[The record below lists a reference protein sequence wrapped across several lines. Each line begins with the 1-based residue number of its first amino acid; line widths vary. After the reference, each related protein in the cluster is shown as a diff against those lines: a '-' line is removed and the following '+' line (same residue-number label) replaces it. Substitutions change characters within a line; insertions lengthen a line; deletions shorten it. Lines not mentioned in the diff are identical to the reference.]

1 MSRQEKGLSAEGPLD
16 GHVVVDLLGAG
27 LGKIGRIFAGLG
39 ARVLLPEWHGRYMPP
54 VAGVAALT
62 AEVAN
67 AGKQRVR
74 LDETAAARTTQW
86 IELLADADLLLLPS
100 PLPVDVGMSAEE
112 LDAALPTRAVRMTV
126 SPFGLGNAHSDWQ
139 ATDPVLHAL
148 SSELS
153 RSGVAGRA
161 PLLPPGELALEC
173 AMSQGAFVAMS
184 ALFAA
189 QRTGQGDRID
199 FSLLD
204 GAVQA
209 LDPGFGIAGSA
220 TLGRSAA
227 ALPPGRPAAGTLYP
241 IHSCADGK
249 VRICVLAPRQWQNM
263 FRWMGSPPAFA
274 GPEFNRLDVRQAS
287 APLQEAMADFFAVRT
302 KADLVAEGAAR
313 GVPISAVLTLEEC
326 LATDHV
332 QARGVLVEAALAD
345 GRRLRL
351 PKSPIAF
358 GATTGGTDASIAAR
372 RPAATAARPTPE
384 LPLTGLK
391 VLDLGVIVVGGEQGR
406 LLADLGADVVK
417 VESAAFPD
425 GTRHSYLPTGLSV
438 GFAAGHRNKRSLGLD
453 LRHPDGKALFLRL
466 AAEADVIL
474 SNFKPG
480 TMEALGFDHATI
492 ATVNPGIV
500 MIDSS
505 AFGSDGPWAARMG
518 YGPLVRAA
526 SGLTSKWCYPDD
538 PSAHSDAVT
547 IYPDHS
553 AARYGA
559 IATLALLHRRTKTGR
574 GGTASISQ
582 LDVML
587 DHFSAE
593 IAARAAG
600 AEGWEEPVDAPW
612 GVFQAQGDDQWCVV
626 TVRQDADW
634 RALAAVMGR
643 TDWLEDEDLSQ
654 RAGRL
659 RRRAEIEAGLAAWML
674 AQDAEAAMR
683 LLQEAGVPA
692 AQMLR
697 IADLPGFSYY
707 RQRGLFRVDRHPYL
721 EEDVIAERFHAHSRN
736 VRALPA
742 MPAPLMGQHSA
753 EVVQHWLGLSVAET
767 EVLFASGVLQG
778 VDPAIEQMLAAGLG
792 RGERSPA

>member
-1 MSRQEKGLSAEGPLD
+1 MTRRRDHDSASAPLA
-16 GHVVVDLLGAG
+16 GHLVVDLLGG
-27 LGKIGRIFAGLG
+27 ELGKIGRIFADLG
-39 ARVLLPEWHGRYMPP
+39 AKVVIPGAGDVDEP
-54 VAGVAALT
+54 VITDKAALSAAVAA
-62 AEVAN
+62 
-67 AGKQRVR
+67 AGKER
-74 LDETAAARTTQW
+74 LALSGSVEGRARQ
-86 IELLADADLLLLPS
+86 LVDLAGRADLLLLPYRLS
-100 PLPVDVGMSAEE
+100 EDYGVTAAA
-112 LDAALPTRAVRMTV
+112 LDAALKSGAVRMTV
-126 SPFGLGNAHSDWQ
+126 SGFGLGNAHSDWQ

-153 RSGVAGRA
+153 RSGIAGRA
-161 PLLPPGELALEC
+161 PLLPPGQLALEC
-173 AMSQGAFVAMS
+173 AMSQGAFVAMA
-184 ALFAA
+184 ALHAA

-241 IHSCADGK
+241 IHACADGT

-263 FRWMGSPPAFA
+263 HRWMGAPPAFA
-274 GPEFNRLDVRQAS
+274 APEFNRLDVRQAS
-287 APLQEAMADFFAVRT
+287 VPLQEAMAAFFAGRT
-302 KADLVAEGAAR
+302 KADLVAEGAVQ

-332 QARGVLVEAALAD
+332 QVRGVLAETRLTDGIRARIPGSPIRFGDSAENSAEHTADHAVETPAAAL
-345 GRRLRL
+345 
-351 PKSPIAF
+351 
-358 GATTGGTDASIAAR
+358 
-372 RPAATAARPTPE
+372 
-384 LPLTGLK
+384 PLAGLK

-453 LRHPDGKALFLRL
+453 LRHPEGKTLFLEL

-480 TMEALGFDHATI
+480 TMDSLGFDYATLSAI
-492 ATVNPGIV
+492 NPGIV
-500 MIDSS
+500 MVDSS
-505 AFGSDGPWAARMG
+505 AFGADGPWAGRMG

-526 SGLTSKWCYPDD
+526 SGLTSKWRYPDD
-538 PSAHSDAVT
+538 PSAYSDAVT

-559 IATLALLHRRTKTGR
+559 IATLALLHRRAATGR

-593 IAARAAG
+593 IAGKAAG
-600 AEGWEEPVDAPW
+600 IDGWGEPPDAPW
-612 GVFQAQGDDQWCVV
+612 GVFQASGEDQWCVV
-626 TVRQDADW
+626 TIRGDGDW
-634 RALAAVMGR
+634 RALCDVMR
-643 TDWLEDEDLSQ
+643 RADWLSDGALAQ
-654 RAGRL
+654 KAGRIA
-659 RRRAEIEAGLAAWML
+659 RRIEIEAAISAWMIE
-674 AQDAEAAMR
+674 QDAEEAMHR
-683 LLQEAGVPA
+683 LQGAGVPA
-692 AQMLR
+692 ARMLR
-697 IADLPGFSYY
+697 IADLPDFSYY
-707 RQRGLFRVDRHPYL
+707 RERGLFRVDRHPHL
-721 EEDVIAERFHAHSRN
+721 EEDVIAERFHARSN
-736 VRALPA
+736 LVGPLPA

-753 EVVQHWLGLSVAET
+753 DVVRDWLAMPGDKIDD
-767 EVLFASGVLQG
+767 LFATRALQA
-778 VDPAIEQMLAAGLG
+778 VDPTIEQMLAAGLG
-792 RGERSPA
+792 RGERLPG

>member
-1 MSRQEKGLSAEGPLD
+1 MGGPLD
-16 GHVVVDLLGAG
+16 GHVVVDLLGAE
-27 LGKIGRIFAGLG
+27 LGKIGRIFADLG
-39 ARVLLPEWHGRYMPP
+39 ARVLLPEWNGRDTPP
-54 VAGVAALT
+54 FVGKESLT
-62 AEVAN
+62 AAVAN
-67 AGKQRVR
+67 AGKQRVS
-74 LDETAAARTTQW
+74 LGETATARAAQW
-86 IELLADADLLLLPS
+86 IALLSGADLLLLPS
-100 PLPVDVGMSAEE
+100 PLPADIGMSADE
-112 LDAALPTRAVRMTV
+112 LDAALPARAVRMTV
-126 SPFGLGNAHSDWQ
+126 SSFGLGNAHSDWQ

-153 RSGVAGRA
+153 RSGIAGRA
-161 PLLPPGELALEC
+161 PLLPPGQLAFEC
-173 AMSQGAFVAMS
+173 AMSQGAFVAMA
-184 ALFAA
+184 ALHAA

-241 IHSCADGK
+241 IHACADGT

-274 GPEFNRLDVRQAS
+274 GPEFDRLDVRQAS
-287 APLQEAMADFFAVRT
+287 VPLQEATAAFFAVRT
-302 KADLVAEGAAR
+302 KMELVAEGAAQ
-313 GVPISAVLTLEEC
+313 GVPIAAVLTLEEC

-332 QARGVLVEAALAD
+332 QVRGVLAETELAD

-358 GATTGGTDASIAAR
+358 GAPTGGKEAGIAGQE
-372 RPAATAARPTPE
+372 PAAVPAHATPE

-480 TMEALGFDHATI
+480 TMEALGFDHAAI
-492 ATVNPGIV
+492 AAVNPGIV

-505 AFGSDGPWAARMG
+505 AFGADGPWAARMG

-593 IAARAAG
+593 IAGMTAG
-600 AEGWEEPVDAPW
+600 IEGWDGPVDAPW
-612 GVFQAQGDDQWCVV
+612 GVFQASGDDQWCVV
-626 TVRQDADW
+626 TVRDGVDW
-634 RALAAVMGR
+634 MALARVMGR
-643 TDWLEDEDLSQ
+643 ADWLSDDALTE

-659 RRRAEIEAGLAAWML
+659 ARREEIEAAVSAWMI
-674 AQDAEAAMR
+674 AQDADAAMHR
-683 LLQEAGVPA
+683 LQAVGVPA
-692 AQMLR
+692 ARMLR
-697 IADLPGFSYY
+697 IADLPDFSYY
-707 RQRGLFRVDRHPYL
+707 RERGLFRTDRHPHL
-721 EEDVIAERFHAHSRN
+721 EEDVIAERFHARSDL
-736 VRALPA
+736 VGALPA

-753 EVVQHWLGLSVAET
+753 EVVRDWLGMPEG
-767 EVLFASGVLQG
+767 EVDALFAGGVLQG
-778 VDPAIEQMLAAGLG
+778 VDPKIEQMLAAGLG
-792 RGERSPA
+792 RGERSPG

>member
-1 MSRQEKGLSAEGPLD
+1 MTRRRDQDAASAPLA
-16 GHVVVDLLGAG
+16 GHLVVDLLGG
-27 LGKIGRIFAGLG
+27 ELGKIGRIFADLG
-39 ARVLLPEWHGRYMPP
+39 AKVVMPRLY
-54 VAGVAALT
+54 GVDHPAITDKAALT
-62 AEVAN
+62 AAVAD
-67 AGKQRVR
+67 AGKESLVLSGSIEERACQLRD
-74 LDETAAARTTQW
+74 LAR
-86 IELLADADLLLLPS
+86 DADLLLLPY
-100 PLPVDVGMSAEE
+100 PLAEDYGVTAAA
-112 LDAALPTRAVRMTV
+112 LDAVLKSGAVRMTV
-126 SPFGLGNAHSDWQ
+126 SGFGLGNAHSDWQ

-153 RSGVAGRA
+153 RSGIAGRA
-161 PLLPPGELALEC
+161 PLLPPGQLALEC
-173 AMSQGAFVAMS
+173 AMSQGAFVAMA
-184 ALFAA
+184 ALHAA
-189 QRTGQGDRID
+189 QRTEQGDRID

-241 IHSCADGK
+241 IHDCADGK

-263 FRWMGSPPAFA
+263 FRWMGAPPAFA

-287 APLQEAMADFFAVRT
+287 VPLQEAMAAFFAKRT
-302 KADLVAEGAAR
+302 KAELVAEGVGQ
-313 GVPISAVLTLEEC
+313 GVPIAAVLTLEEC

-332 QARGVLVEAALAD
+332 EARAVLTETLLAD
-345 GRRLRL
+345 GRRVSV
-351 PKSPIAF
+351 PGSPIRF
-358 GATTGGTDASIAAR
+358 GDSVGASTEADAKR
-372 RPAATAARPTPE
+372 TRETPTAA

-453 LRHPDGKALFLRL
+453 LRHPEGKALFLRL

-480 TMEALGFDHATI
+480 TMESLGFDYATI
-492 ATVNPGIV
+492 AAVNPGIV
-500 MIDSS
+500 MVDSS
-505 AFGSDGPWAARMG
+505 AFGADGPWAARMG

-526 SGLTSKWCYPDD
+526 SGLTSKWCYSDD
-538 PSAHSDAVT
+538 PTAHSDAVT

-553 AARYGA
+553 AARYGV
-559 IATLALLHRRTKTGR
+559 IATLALLHRRAATGR

-593 IAARAAG
+593 IAGKAAG
-600 AEGWEEPVDAPW
+600 VAGWNAPLDAPW
-612 GVFQAQGDDQWCVV
+612 GVFRTSGDDQWCVV
-626 TVRQDADW
+626 TVRDDGDW
-634 RALAAVMGR
+634 RALAQVMGR
-643 TDWLEDEDLSQ
+643 ADWLSDHVLAGSV
-654 RAGRL
+654 GRL
-659 RRRAEIEAGLAAWML
+659 ARQAEIEEAVSAWMM
-674 AQDAEAAMR
+674 AQDADAAMQK
-683 LLQEAGVPA
+683 LQAAGVPA
-692 AQMLR
+692 ARMLR
-697 IADLPGFSYY
+697 IADLPDFSYY
-707 RQRGLFRVDRHPYL
+707 RERGLFRIDRHPHL
-721 EEDVIAERFHAHSRN
+721 EEDVIAERFHARSEA

-742 MPAPLMGQHSA
+742 MPAPLMGQQSA
-753 EVVQHWLGLSVAET
+753 EVVRDWLAVPEGEIDG
-767 EVLFASGVLQG
+767 LFASGALQG
-778 VDPAIEQMLAAGLG
+778 VDPKIEQMLAAGLG

>member
-1 MSRQEKGLSAEGPLD
+1 MSRQREGLSAERPLD
-16 GHVVVDLLGAG
+16 GHVVVDLLGAE
-27 LGKIGRIFAGLG
+27 LGKIGRIFADLG
-39 ARVLLPEWHGRYMPP
+39 ARVLLPEWNGLDMPN
-54 VAGVAALT
+54 VVGKAALT
-62 AEVAN
+62 AAVAN
-67 AGKQRVR
+67 AGKQRVS
-74 LDETAAARTTQW
+74 LGETATARAAQW
-86 IELLADADLLLLPS
+86 IALLRDADLLLLPS
-100 PLPVDVGMSAEE
+100 PLPSDIGMSADE
-112 LDAALPTRAVRMTV
+112 LDAALPARAVRMTV

-153 RSGVAGRA
+153 RSGIAGRA
-161 PLLPPGELALEC
+161 PLLPPGQLAFEC
-173 AMSQGAFVAMS
+173 AMSQGAFVAMA
-184 ALFAA
+184 ALHAA

-241 IHSCADGK
+241 IHACADGK

-274 GPEFNRLDVRQAS
+274 APEFNRLDMRQAS
-287 APLQEAMADFFAVRT
+287 VPLQEAMAAFFAERT
-302 KADLVAEGAAR
+302 KADLVAEGAAQ
-313 GVPISAVLTLEEC
+313 GVPIAAVLTLEEC

-332 QARGVLVEAALAD
+332 EARGVLAETQLVD
-345 GRRLRL
+345 GSRVAI
-351 PKSPIAF
+351 PGSPIRF
-358 GATTGGTDASIAAR
+358 GHSAEVSVEHTADHA
-372 RPAATAARPTPE
+372 AATAAAA
-384 LPLTGLK
+384 LPLAGLK

-453 LRHPDGKALFLRL
+453 LRHPEGKALFLRL
-466 AAEADVIL
+466 AAQADVIL

-480 TMEALGFDHATI
+480 TMESLGFDYATI
-492 ATVNPGIV
+492 AAVNPGIV
-500 MIDSS
+500 MVDSS
-505 AFGSDGPWAARMG
+505 AFGPDGPWAARMG

-526 SGLTSKWCYPDD
+526 SGLTSKWCYSDD
-538 PSAHSDAVT
+538 PAAYSDAVT

-553 AARYGA
+553 AARYGV
-559 IATLALLHRRTKTGR
+559 IATLALLHRRAATGR

-593 IAARAAG
+593 IAG
-600 AEGWEEPVDAPW
+600 MSEGIEGWDGPVDAPW
-612 GVFQAQGDDQWCVV
+612 GVFPASGDDQWCVV
-626 TVRQDADW
+626 TVRDGVDW
-634 RALAAVMGR
+634 MALARVMGR
-643 TDWLEDEDLSQ
+643 ADWLSDDALTE

-659 RRRAEIEAGLAAWML
+659 ARREEIEAAVSAWMI
-674 AQDAEAAMR
+674 AQDADAAMHR
-683 LLQEAGVPA
+683 LQAVGVPA
-692 AQMLR
+692 ARMLR
-697 IADLPGFSYY
+697 IADLPDFSYY
-707 RQRGLFRVDRHPYL
+707 RERGLFRVDRHPHL
-721 EEDVIAERFHAHSRN
+721 EEDVIAERFHARSDL

-753 EVVQHWLGLSVAET
+753 EVVRDWLVMPEG
-767 EVLFASGVLQG
+767 EVDALFAGGVLQG
-778 VDPAIEQMLAAGLG
+778 VDPKIEQMLAAGLG
-792 RGERSPA
+792 RGERSPG

>member
-1 MSRQEKGLSAEGPLD
+1 MAAAPLA
-16 GHVVVDLLGAG
+16 GQLVVDLLGG
-27 LGKIGRIFAGLG
+27 ELGKIGRIFADLG
-39 ARVLLPEWHGRYMPP
+39 ASVVIPGAGDVDEPVITDKAVLT
-54 VAGVAALT
+54 AAVAA
-62 AEVAN
+62 
-67 AGKQRVR
+67 AGKER
-74 LDETAAARTTQW
+74 LVLSVAVEARARQ
-86 IELLADADLLLLPS
+86 LLDLVGRADLLLLPYRLS
-100 PLPVDVGMSAEE
+100 EDYGVTAAA
-112 LDAALPTRAVRMTV
+112 LDAALTSGAVRMTV
-126 SPFGLGNAHSDWQ
+126 SGFGLGNAHSDWQ

-153 RSGVAGRA
+153 RSGIAGRA
-161 PLLPPGELALEC
+161 PLLPPGQLALEC
-173 AMSQGAFVAMS
+173 AMSQGAFVAMA
-184 ALFAA
+184 ALHAA

-241 IHSCADGK
+241 IHACADGE

-263 FRWMGSPPAFA
+263 HRWMGSPPAFA

-287 APLQEAMADFFAVRT
+287 VPLQEAMAAFFAERT
-302 KADLVAEGAAR
+302 KADLVAEGALQ

-332 QARGVLVEAALAD
+332 EARGVLAETQLAD
-345 GRRLRL
+345 GSRVCI
-351 PKSPIAF
+351 PGSPIRF
-358 GATTGGTDASIAAR
+358 GESAENSAEHTADHAVET
-372 RPAATAARPTPE
+372 PAAA
-384 LPLTGLK
+384 LPLAGLK

-453 LRHPDGKALFLRL
+453 LRHPEGKALFLQL

-480 TMEALGFDHATI
+480 TMDSLGFDYATLSAI
-492 ATVNPGIV
+492 NPGIV
-500 MIDSS
+500 MVDSS
-505 AFGSDGPWAARMG
+505 AFGADGPWAGRMG

-526 SGLTSKWCYPDD
+526 SGLTSKWRYPDD
-538 PSAHSDAVT
+538 PSAYSDAVT

-559 IATLALLHRRTKTGR
+559 IATLALLHRRAATGH
-574 GGTASISQ
+574 GGAASISQ

-593 IAARAAG
+593 IVGKAAEIG
-600 AEGWEEPVDAPW
+600 GWDEPPDAPW
-612 GVFQAQGDDQWCVV
+612 GVFQASGDDQWCVV
-626 TVRQDADW
+626 TIRGDEDW
-634 RALAAVMGR
+634 RALCDVMRR
-643 TDWLEDEDLSQ
+643 TDWLSDGALAQ
-654 RAGRL
+654 KAGRIA
-659 RRRAEIEAGLAAWML
+659 RRIEIEAAVSAWMIE
-674 AQDAEAAMR
+674 QDADEAMHR
-683 LLQEAGVPA
+683 LQRAGVPA
-692 AQMLR
+692 ARMLR
-697 IADLPGFSYY
+697 IADLPDFSYY
-707 RQRGLFRVDRHPYL
+707 RERGLFRVDRHPHL
-721 EEDVIAERFHAHSRN
+721 EEDVITESFHARSN
-736 VRALPA
+736 LVGALPA
-742 MPAPLMGQHSA
+742 IPAPLMGQHSA
-753 EVVQHWLGLSVAET
+753 DVVRDWLAMPEDKIDD
-767 EVLFASGVLQG
+767 LFATRALQG
-778 VDPAIEQMLAAGLG
+778 VDPTIEQMLAAGLG
-792 RGERSPA
+792 RGERLPG